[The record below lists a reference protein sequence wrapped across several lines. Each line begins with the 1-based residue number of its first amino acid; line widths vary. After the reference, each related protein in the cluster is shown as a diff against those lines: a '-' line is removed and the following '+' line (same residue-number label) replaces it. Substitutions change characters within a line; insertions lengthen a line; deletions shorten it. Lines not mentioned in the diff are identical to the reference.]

1 MLFKQLMEQ
10 DNTKNLLFAE
20 RLRQLRMQKGFS
32 QRAFTKAVNLNYS
45 QYNRYERGDSVPS
58 TDTLTKLAD
67 ALNVSV
73 DYLLEGKE
81 ENAAIANLS
90 DRELLRMFERAEKLP
105 EKDKEHV
112 KALLSAFLK
121 NKEMENLMAAS

>member
-1 MLFKQLMEQ
+1 MLFKQLMDQ
-10 DNTKNLLFAE
+10 NNAKILQFAE
-20 RLRQLRMQKGFS
+20 RLRELRMQKGFS
-32 QRAFTKAVNLNYS
+32 QRAFTTAVGLNYS

-58 TDTLTKLAD
+58 TETLAKLAD

-81 ENAAIANLS
+81 EDAAIANLS
-90 DRELLRMFERAEKLP
+90 DRELLRMFEKTEKLP

-121 NKEMENLMAAS
+121 SKEIENLMAAS